1 MNEKINNISITP
13 WLYLQM
19 VGIILL
25 VVGVGLFCY
34 CILFNINIGLV
45 GIYSNPLFYLILG
58 LCSIVFGFFVKK
70 YGMLEVDS

>member
-1 MNEKINNISITP
+1 MNEIKNNVIITP

-19 VGIILL
+19 VGVILL

-45 GIYSNPLFYLILG
+45 ETSSNPLFYLVLG
-58 LCSIVFGFFVKK
+58 LCSILFGFFVKK
-70 YGMLEVDS
+70 YGLEVDS